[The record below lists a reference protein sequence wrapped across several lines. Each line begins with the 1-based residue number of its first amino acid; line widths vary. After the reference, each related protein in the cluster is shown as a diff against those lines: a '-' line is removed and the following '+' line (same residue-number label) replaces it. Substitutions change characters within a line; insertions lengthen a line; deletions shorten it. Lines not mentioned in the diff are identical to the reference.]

1 MKSKRIIACVF
12 LLIVAFFTATN
23 FHLALQPAKDFVRG
37 RRNFVSFR
45 DEIQSVLKSDEFS
58 YKNSFINLNGLFS
71 KLTGK
76 RIINET
82 LLANNGMLAHGGL
95 SRFNIGNLAQRITA
109 LDAAAA
115 KMGIPFLYVQAPYKM
130 DAQGMMLPAGTS
142 NYAHEN
148 TLTLSMLLEQ
158 NQVEALDMMTL
169 YSDTIEHIEEYFFVT
184 DHHWNFHGAFQGYTQ
199 LALRLQQMLG
209 DTADISLYLDERNW
223 TTHAVEDAYLGS
235 LGRRVGL
242 YVAGLD
248 DIVYY
253 TPGFDTEM
261 SFVSPKHREL
271 YKGSFSDAV
280 MRMKLLD
287 NGGDFFKSNT
297 YAIYT
302 GGNLPLGLHRNAAAP
317 IDAKV
322 LLIKD
327 SFGLPVQAFLSTVFS
342 EIDALDPR
350 EFDECSLTEYIFRTQ
365 PDAVVM
371 MINPSVMSAAI
382 NFNYGAQDAP
392 ALLAG
397 PQPVCVFEQEEKD
410 MGTADYKYAYSTV
423 FRELKPDTAYTL
435 CFDDVRIL
443 AGETQGV
450 HAALLNNADKP
461 VISWTADIDY
471 ARANGGFRWAFCTP
485 ETGAEDLRL
494 VVYNGECRET
504 EGMHTVYENVRLYEG
519 YLTE

>member
-1 MKSKRIIACVF
+1 MKSKRIIACAF
-12 LLIVAFFTATN
+12 LLIVAFFTAAN
-23 FHLALQPAKDFVRG
+23 FRLAVQPLKDFARG

-82 LLANNGMLAHGGL
+82 LLANNGMLAHDAL
-95 SRFNIGNLAQRITA
+95 SRTNVGHYAQRIAA

-148 TLTLSMLLEQ
+148 TQTLALLLEQ
-158 NQVEALDMMTL
+158 NQIEALDMMPMF
-169 YSDTIEHIEEYFFVT
+169 SDTLAHIEEYFFVT
-184 DHHWNFHGAFQGYTQ
+184 DHHWNFHGAFQGFQ
-199 LALRLQQMLG
+199 KLAQRLQQVLG
-209 DTADISLYLDERNW
+209 DDTDISLYLDERNW
-223 TTHAVEDAYLGS
+223 TAHAVEDAYLGS

-242 YVAGLD
+242 YVAGID
-248 DIVYY
+248 DIEYY
-253 TPGFDTEM
+253 TPDFETNM
-261 SFVSPKHREL
+261 SFASPEQRML
-271 YKGSFSDAV
+271 YKGNFSDAV
-280 MRMKLLD
+280 MRMNLLD
-287 NGGDFFKSNT
+287 CGGDFFKSNT

-302 GGNLPLGLHRNAAAP
+302 GGNLSLGLHRNADAP

-342 EIDALDPR
+342 EIDAMDPR
-350 EFDECSLTEYIFRTQ
+350 EFDECSITEYIFRSQ

-371 MINPSVMSAAI
+371 MINPSIMGAARS
-382 NFNYGAQDAP
+382 FNYGTEAAD

-397 PQPVCVFEQEEKD
+397 PQAVCVFEQQEKD
-410 MGTADYKYAYSTV
+410 MGTADYEGAYSTV
-423 FRELKPDTAYTL
+423 FRQLKPDTAYTL
-435 CFDDVRIL
+435 RFDDVRIL
-443 AGETQGV
+443 EGEAQGV
-450 HAALLNNADKP
+450 NAALLNNADEP
-461 VISWTADIDY
+461 VLSWAADIDY
-471 ARANGGFRWAFCTP
+471 ARAHGGFSWAFRTP

-494 VVYNGECRET
+494 VVYNGECKKT
-504 EGMHTVYENVRLYEG
+504 KGMHTVYENVRLYEG

>member
-1 MKSKRIIACVF
+1 MKSKRIIACAF
-12 LLIVAFFTATN
+12 LLIVAFFTAAN
-23 FHLALQPAKDFVRG
+23 FRLAVQPLKDFARG

-76 RIINET
+76 RIINDT
-82 LLANNGMLAHGGL
+82 LLANNGMLAHGSL
-95 SRFNIGNLAQRITA
+95 SRFKIGDYAQRITE

-130 DAQGMMLPAGTS
+130 DAQGMMLPAGTN

-148 TLTLSMLLEQ
+148 TQKLALLLEQ

-169 YSDTIEHIEEYFFVT
+169 YSDTLEHIEEYFFVT

-199 LALRLQQMLG
+199 LAMRLQQMLG
-209 DTADISLYLDERNW
+209 DTADISSYLDARNW
-223 TTHAVEDAYLGS
+223 TTHEVEDTYMGS

-253 TPGFDTEM
+253 TPDFDTEM
-261 SFVSPKHREL
+261 SFVSPKHRML
-271 YKGSFSDAV
+271 YKGDFSDAV
-280 MRMKLLD
+280 MRMELLD
-287 NGGDFFKSNT
+287 CGGNFFRSNA
-297 YAIYT
+297 YSIYT
-302 GGNLPLGLHRNAAAP
+302 GGNLPLGLHRNASAP

-350 EFDECSLTEYIFRTQ
+350 EFDECSITEYIFRTQ

-371 MINPSVMSAAI
+371 MINPSIMGAAR
-382 NFNYGAQDAP
+382 FFSYGAEEAD
-392 ALLAG
+392 ALLAQ
-397 PQPVCVFEQEEKD
+397 PQAVCVFEQQEKD
-410 MGTADYKYAYSTV
+410 MGTADYEGAYSTV
-423 FRELKPDTAYTL
+423 FRQLKPDTAYTL
-435 CFDDVRIL
+435 RFDDVRIL
-443 AGETQGV
+443 EGEAQGV
-450 HAALLNNADKP
+450 HAALLNNADEP
-461 VISWTADIDY
+461 VLSWAADIDY
-471 ARANGGFRWAFCTP
+471 ARAHGGFGWAFRTP

-494 VVYNGECRET
+494 VVYNGECKKT
-504 EGMHTVYENVRLYEG
+504 KGMHTVYENVRLYEG